1 MHDMQPQTTEINVPA
16 MPTMPGTT
24 EAGQPVSNVGGE
36 DNNTKFLMAVFAL
49 AQICNLKG
57 EEKPKSMRHN
67 RCVAAEEN
75 ILKVCDMYVPDAIN
89 STHLNKVWEILD
101 GPVADMLRK
110 HKDEIFAAIN
120 VAVQTTQEA

>member
-1 MHDMQPQTTEINVPA
+1 MQPLKQEVDVPQ
-16 MPTMPGTT
+16 MPTMSAAA
-24 EAGQPVSNVGGE
+24 EAGQSVSNVGSE
-36 DNNTKFLMAVFAL
+36 DNNTKFLMAVFAM

-75 ILKVCDMYVPDAIN
+75 ILKICDMYVPSGIN
-89 STHLNKVWEILD
+89 STCLNKVWEILD

-110 HKDEIFAAIN
+110 HKDDIFAAIDM
-120 VAVQTTQEA
+120 AVQTTQEDSV